1 MRLKLHM
8 NDLLNCKL
16 KEDNL
21 KLVKSYFIYLLKI
34 ISYFYSRVTPS
45 HMNCRTIMKL
55 EISGFGVSSQN

>member
-21 KLVKSYFIYLLKI
+21 KLVKSYFLKIFLLKI
-34 ISYFYSRVTPS
+34 ISYFNSRVTPS
-45 HMNCRTIMKL
+45 HINRRTIMNL
-55 EISGFGVSSQN
+55 EIFGFWGK